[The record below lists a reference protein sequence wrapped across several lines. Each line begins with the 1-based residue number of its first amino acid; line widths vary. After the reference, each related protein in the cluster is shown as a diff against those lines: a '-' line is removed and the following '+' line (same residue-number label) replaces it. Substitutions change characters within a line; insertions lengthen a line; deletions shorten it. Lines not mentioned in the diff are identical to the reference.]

1 MQHRKVIYHP
11 KRPSLGGHNKG
22 VVLNGQICDGHQ
34 RQVVLKRLP
43 SGTVIVRHIHAVFC
57 SCIQEAFLCRV
68 FSERPSK
75 VLFGYTAGNGGPSF
89 SVV

>member
-1 MQHRKVIYHP
+1 MQHCEVVYHP
-11 KRPSLGGHNKG
+11 KRPSLGGYNKG

-57 SCIQEAFLCRV
+57 SGIQEAFLCRV
-68 FSERPSK
+68 FSEHSGEMLVRN
-75 VLFGYTAGNGGPSF
+75 TAANCGPSF